1 MKYSAPQPF
10 REALAQAQQ
19 KTLLPTSL
27 GTADLNK
34 LSADIRERSRFSAKV
49 RSAEHLQQ
57 IDDVVNDIAA
67 GQLDFA
73 TGRLRIKQ
81 YLQSVGHIAPDGKE
95 GTLQDFGSEARI
107 NLQLRVNVQQA
118 QGYGWW
124 KQGQDADLLDAFPA
138 QEFLRVESREHP
150 RTDWGERWDAARV
163 IAGVRGTTSS
173 KSGRMVALKNH
184 KIWVTLSRFHTPY
197 EPFDYNSG
205 MGVEDVDREDAIALK
220 LIDRDTQIFPQD
232 RPFNED
238 LQATPDIR
246 SDKLRALLEQSG
258 VGRFNQDGVFTYR
271 SKRGGPGTN

>member
-27 GTADLNK
+27 GAADLNR

-138 QEFLRVESREHP
+138 QEFVRVESREHP
-150 RTDWGERWDAARV
+150 RTDWKDRWDAARV

-184 KIWVTLSRFHTPY
+184 KIWVTLSRFRTPY

-205 MGVEDVDREDAIALK
+205 MGVEDVDREDALALK

-246 SDKLRALLEQSG
+246 SDKLRELLEKSG
-258 VGRFNQDGVFTYR
+258 VGRFNKDGVFTYLP
-271 SKRGGPGTN
+271 KRGGPGTN